1 MGFEKGWNP
10 FMEYN
15 NIEVVSVSTEKTV
28 LIAHIK
34 DTSLNPYGMIHG
46 GLLYTMID
54 CAAGI
59 TARADGNPYV
69 TQNSYV
75 NYLSNAAGKERIYA
89 ESVRMPAGERAI
101 RPLTC
106 STFTRCRLVNVTS
119 FTSITSSRASPFMI
133 CICAIRSLSRIW
145 LPPSME

>member
-28 LIAHIK
+28 LLARIGN
-34 DTSLNPYGMIHG
+34 TSLNPYGMVHG

-54 CAAGI
+54 CTAGI
-59 TARADGNPYV
+59 TARADGNAYV

-75 NYLSNAAGKERIYA
+75 NYLCNVGDRDVIYA
-89 ESVRMPAGERAI
+89 ESDVIRRGGTVVVVHVRVYTEDGLNLADGVVDMFRIPSAAKDNSQC
-101 RPLTC
+101 T
-106 STFTRCRLVNVTS
+106 TS
-119 FTSITSSRASPFMI
+119 
-133 CICAIRSLSRIW
+133 
-145 LPPSME
+145 

>member
-15 NIEVVSVSTEKTV
+15 NIEVVSVSTEKSV
-28 LIAHIK
+28 LKAEISEN
-34 DTSLNPYGMIHG
+34 SLNPYGMIHG

-54 CAAGI
+54 CTAGI

-75 NYLSNAAGKERIYA
+75 NFLYNVKDEKVIYA
-89 ESVRMPAGERAI
+89 ESDVIRRGKTVVVVHVRVYTTDGKDLADAVVDMFR
-101 RPLTC
+101 
-106 STFTRCRLVNVTS
+106 VNG
-119 FTSITSSRASPFMI
+119 
-133 CICAIRSLSRIW
+133 
-145 LPPSME
+145 

>member
-1 MGFEKGWNP
+1 
-10 FMEYN
+10 MEYN

-28 LIAHIK
+28 LVAHIK

-89 ESVRMPAGERAI
+89 ESDVIRRGKTVVVVHVRVYTEDGLNLADGVVDMFRVPGE
-101 RPLTC
+101 
-106 STFTRCRLVNVTS
+106 V
-119 FTSITSSRASPFMI
+119 
-133 CICAIRSLSRIW
+133 
-145 LPPSME
+145 

>member
-15 NIEVVSVSTEKTV
+15 NIEVVSAGTEKSV
-28 LIAHIK
+28 LLAHIGK
-34 DTSLNPYGMIHG
+34 DSLNPYGMIHG

-59 TARADGNPYV
+59 TARADGNAYV

-75 NYLSNAAGKERIYA
+75 NYLSNVSGADTVYA
-89 ESVRMPAGERAI
+89 ESDMVRRGNTVVVVHVRVRTEDGRDLADGVVDMFRIPE
-101 RPLTC
+101 
-106 STFTRCRLVNVTS
+106 STK
-119 FTSITSSRASPFMI
+119 
-133 CICAIRSLSRIW
+133 
-145 LPPSME
+145 